1 MTLIKST
8 VSSIP
13 MYYLSLFS
21 ILVSVAK
28 ILKRLQQEFLWNGM
42 GDEVKFHLV
51 NWHRICTRIKEG
63 GLGVRNVIQFN
74 QALLRKWMW
83 RFVQEHEAL

>member
-1 MTLIKST
+1 VTLIKST
-8 VSSIP
+8 ISSIP
-13 MYYLSLFS
+13 TCYLSLFP

-28 ILKRLQQEFLWNGM
+28 RLKRLQQEFLWSGM
-42 GDEVKFHLV
+42 GYEVKLHLV
-51 NWHRICTRIKEG
+51 NWHRICTPIKES